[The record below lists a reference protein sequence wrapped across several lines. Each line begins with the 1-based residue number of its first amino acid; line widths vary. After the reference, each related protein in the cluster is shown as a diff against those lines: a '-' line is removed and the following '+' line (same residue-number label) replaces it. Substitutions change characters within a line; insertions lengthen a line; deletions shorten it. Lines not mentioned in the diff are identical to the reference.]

1 MIESLV
7 RCFAVRAMG
16 LGVSAYAG
24 LALFGGRAGLA
35 AAGDAPACAAC
46 HGAAGAGGGAVPRLA
61 GLPSGYIEAQLRA
74 FKAGTRGDAAMA
86 TVAATLDNAA
96 IVELAAAYA
105 ALPPP
110 AARVDAGNAALIARG
125 ERLALRGDW
134 DKGLPPCASCHGRRG
149 LGVGAAFPPLAGQP
163 AAYVAK
169 AITAWKSGA
178 RHADPLGLMRS
189 VAGHMDDDAV
199 AATAA
204 YYETLPSSL
213 PKTERE
219 P

>member
-7 RCFAVRAMG
+7 RCSAVRAMG
-16 LGVSAYAG
+16 LGVVTCAG

-61 GLPSGYIEAQLRA
+61 GLPAGYIEAQLRA

-86 TVAATLDNAA
+86 TVAATLDDAA

-110 AARVDAGNAALIARG
+110 TARVDAGDAALIARG

-134 DKGLPPCASCHGRRG
+134 GKGLPPCASCHGRRG

-163 AAYVAK
+163 AAYLAA
-169 AITAWKSGA
+169 AIAAWKSGA
-178 RHADPLGLMRS
+178 RHDDPQGLMRS
-189 VAGHMDDDAV
+189 VASHMDEADAD
-199 AATAA
+199 AAAA
-204 YYETLPSSL
+204 YYETLPPSL
-213 PKTERE
+213 PKTGSG